1 MKLIHLSYILCV
13 HSLLVVN
20 INKILLHYFFYQN
33 EKQKVEKQRDCLQLE
48 VEQLRGDLEVTHNEG
63 AKEERKSK
71 VCIISQSCSVS
82 DVERN

>member
-1 MKLIHLSYILCV
+1 M
-13 HSLLVVN
+13 
-20 INKILLHYFFYQN
+20 HYFFYQN

-63 AKEERKSK
+63 AKEEKKKK
-71 VCIISQSCSVS
+71 VCIISQSCNVS